1 MIDKERLK
9 NKIRQIADHYGLQH
23 QCTKTIEELR
33 ELAEECMESACK
45 DSITVNLINEIADV
59 LVMILQLIYL
69 GKIEFK
75 DIESVMEYKVDRQ
88 LTRIAN
94 DKGEE

>member
-1 MIDKERLK
+1 MKK
-9 NKIRQIADHYGLQH
+9 KIRQIANHYGLQH

-33 ELAEECMESACK
+33 ELAEECMKTACK
-45 DSITVNLINEIADV
+45 GSIPVNLINEMADV

-69 GKIEFK
+69 GKIEFE

-88 LTRIAN
+88 IQRI
-94 DKGEE
+94 KEEENGD

>member
-9 NKIRQIADHYGLQH
+9 KKIRQIANHYGLQH

-33 ELAEECMESACK
+33 ELAEECMKTACK
-45 DSITVNLINEIADV
+45 GSIPVNLINEMADV

-69 GKIEFK
+69 GKIEFE

-88 LTRIAN
+88 IQRI
-94 DKGEE
+94 KEEENGD